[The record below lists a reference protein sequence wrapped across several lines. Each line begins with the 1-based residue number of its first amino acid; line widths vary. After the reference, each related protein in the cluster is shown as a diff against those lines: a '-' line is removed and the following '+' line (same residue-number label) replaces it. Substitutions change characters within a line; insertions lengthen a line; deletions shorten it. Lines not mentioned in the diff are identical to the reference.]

1 MPFSPDHTRV
11 RSYLPLFTPGSSV
24 CSGLESKGTT
34 HTEMPL
40 TALRLHCQLMVAR
53 AIASRLGLAE
63 SSDRLHFTRRVGVA
77 VWTPKQ

>member
-1 MPFSPDHTRV
+1 MSFSPDHARV

-24 CSGLESKGTT
+24 CPGLESKGTT

-40 TALRLHCQLMVAR
+40 PALRLHGQMMVAS

-63 SSDRLHFTRRVGVA
+63 SGDRFRFTRRVGVA
-77 VWTPKQ
+77 VWEPKQ

>member
-40 TALRLHCQLMVAR
+40 TALRLHGQLMVAR
-53 AIASRLGLAE
+53 AITSRLGLAE